1 MNVKRWVAIGIAA
14 LLLVVSIGFQTLF
27 SVINS
32 NFTDALDTATG
43 GSYMGEEIIEDGD
56 MMKRIAVV
64 KVEGTIQD
72 TGEESSLLASGTYN
86 HTALLE
92 QLEQAGMDETVGGVV
107 IEVNSPG
114 GGVVESAEI
123 HDKVVEIQEEYGKPV
138 YVSMGNTAASGGY
151 YLSASANKIVA
162 HPATLTGSIGV
173 IMSSLNYAELADKIG
188 IKEEVIKSAEHKD
201 IMSGARDMTDE
212 ERDIL
217 QSIIDDMY
225 ADFVQVIVDGRN
237 MPEEKV
243 RELGDGRVY
252 SGKQAMENGL
262 VDDLGDLEDTI
273 AMMKEEQGLDG
284 AEVFEYTGDGF
295 GMGSFWATAAE
306 GLFVSDSDLLGIKE
320 LMGKSNSPAAM
331 YLYTE

>member
-1 MNVKRWVAIGIAA
+1 MNAKRWVAIGIAGF
-14 LLLVVSIGFQTLF
+14 LVLVSVGFQTLF

-32 NFTDALDTATG
+32 NFTEAFDSAAGT
-43 GSYMGEEIIEDGD
+43 SFMNEEIIEDGD
-56 MMKRIAVV
+56 MMKRIAVLH
-64 KVEGTIQD
+64 VEGTIQD
-72 TGEESSLLASGTYN
+72 TGEESSLLGSATYN
-86 HTALLE
+86 HNTFLE
-92 QLEQAGMDETVGGVV
+92 RLEAAGQDDTVGGVI

-138 YVSMGNTAASGGY
+138 YISMANTAASGGY
-151 YLSASANKIVA
+151 YLAASANKIVA

-173 IMSSLNYAELADKIG
+173 IMSTVNYAELADKIG
-188 IKEEVIKSAEHKD
+188 IKQEVIKSAEHKD
-201 IMSGARDMTDE
+201 IMSATRDMTDE
-212 ERDIL
+212 ERAIL

-225 ADFVQVIVDGRN
+225 ADFVQVIVDGRG
-237 MPEEKV
+237 MSESKV

-252 SGKQAMENGL
+252 SGKQALDNGL

-273 AMMKEEQGLDG
+273 AMMKEEQGLKG

-306 GLFVSDSDLLGIKE
+306 GLFVSDADLLGIKE
-320 LMGKSNSPAAM
+320 LMGKSNSPEAM
-331 YLYTE
+331 YLYAE

>member
-1 MNVKRWVAIGIAA
+1 MNAKRWIAIGIAA
-14 LLLVVSIGFQTLF
+14 GLLAISVGFQTLF
-27 SVINS
+27 AVINT
-32 NFTDALDTATG
+32 NFTDAIDTATG
-43 GSYMGEEIIEDGD
+43 SSFLSEEIVEDGD
-56 MMKRIAVV
+56 MMNRIAVL

-72 TGEESSLLASGTYN
+72 TGEEASLLGSGTYN
-86 HTALLE
+86 HAAFLE
-92 QLEQAGMDETVGGVV
+92 QLEQAGMDDTVGGVI

-151 YLSASANKIVA
+151 YLAASANKIVA

-225 ADFVQVIVDGRN
+225 ADFVQVIVDGRG
-237 MPEEKV
+237 MPEDKV

-273 AMMKEEQGLDG
+273 AMMKEEQGLEN

-306 GLFVSDSDLLGIKE
+306 GLFVSDSDLLGIKQ
-320 LMGKSNSPAAM
+320 LMGKSNSPEAM

>member
-1 MNVKRWVAIGIAA
+1 LNAKRWVAIGIAGF
-14 LLLVVSIGFQTLF
+14 LVLISVGFQTLF

-32 NFTDALDTATG
+32 NFTEAFDSAA
-43 GSYMGEEIIEDGD
+43 GSSFMSEEIIEDGD
-56 MMKRIAVV
+56 MMNRIAVLH
-64 KVEGTIQD
+64 VEGTIQD
-72 TGEESSLLASGTYN
+72 TGEESSLLGSATYN
-86 HTALLE
+86 HNTFLE
-92 QLEQAGMDETVGGVV
+92 RLDAAGQDDTVGGVI

-138 YVSMGNTAASGGY
+138 YISMANTAASGGY

-162 HPATLTGSIGV
+162 HPATITGSIGV
-173 IMSSLNYAELADKIG
+173 IMSTVNYAELADKIG
-188 IKEEVIKSAEHKD
+188 IKQEVIKSAEHKD
-201 IMSGARDMTDE
+201 IMSATREMTDE

-225 ADFVQVIVDGRN
+225 GDFVQVIVDGRG
-237 MPEEKV
+237 MAESKV
-243 RELGDGRVY
+243 RELGDGRIY
-252 SGKQAMENGL
+252 SGKQALDNGL

-273 AMMKEEQGLDG
+273 AMMKEEQGLKG

-306 GLFVSDSDLLGIKE
+306 GLFVSDTDLLGIKE
-320 LMGKSNSPAAM
+320 LMGKSNSPEAM
-331 YLYTE
+331 YLYAE

>member
-1 MNVKRWVAIGIAA
+1 LNTKRWVAIGIAVF
-14 LLLVVSIGFQTLF
+14 LVIFSVGLQLLF

-32 NFTDALDTATG
+32 DFTEAFDSATG
-43 GSYMGEEIIEDGD
+43 TSYMSEEIMEDGD
-56 MMKRIAVV
+56 PMNRIAVLH
-64 KVEGTIQD
+64 VEGTIQD
-72 TGEESSLLASGTYN
+72 TGEESSLLGSATYN
-86 HTALLE
+86 HNKFLE
-92 QLEQAGMDETVGGVV
+92 RLEAAGQDDTVGGVI

-138 YVSMGNTAASGGY
+138 YISMGNTAASGGY
-151 YLSASANKIVA
+151 YLAASANKIVA

-173 IMSSLNYAELADKIG
+173 IMSTVNYAELADKIG
-188 IKEEVIKSAEHKD
+188 IKQEVIKSAEHKD
-201 IMSGARDMTDE
+201 IMSSTREMTDE
-212 ERDIL
+212 ERGIL

-225 ADFVQVIVDGRN
+225 ADFVQVIVDGRG
-237 MPEEKV
+237 MPESKV

-252 SGKQAMENGL
+252 SGKQALDNGL

-273 AMMKEEQGLDG
+273 AMMKEEQGLKD

-320 LMGKSNSPAAM
+320 LMGKSNSPEAM
-331 YLYTE
+331 YLYAE

>member
-1 MNVKRWVAIGIAA
+1 LNAKRWWAILIAGV
-14 LLLVVSIGFQTLF
+14 LVIVSVGFQTLF
-27 SVINS
+27 SIINS
-32 NFTDALDTATG
+32 NFTEAFDSAAGTSLM
-43 GSYMGEEIIEDGD
+43 SEEIMEDGNP
-56 MMKRIAVV
+56 MNRIAVLH
-64 KVEGTIQD
+64 VEGTIQD
-72 TGEESSLLASGTYN
+72 TGEESSLLGSATYN
-86 HTALLE
+86 HNTFLE
-92 QLEQAGMDETVGGVV
+92 RLEAAGQDSTVGGVI

-138 YVSMGNTAASGGY
+138 YISMANTAASGGY

-173 IMSSLNYAELADKIG
+173 IMSTVNYAELADKIG
-188 IKEEVIKSAEHKD
+188 IKQEVIKSAEHKD
-201 IMSGARDMTDE
+201 IMSSTREMTDE
-212 ERDIL
+212 EREIL

-225 ADFVQVIVDGRN
+225 ADFVQVIVDGRG
-237 MPEEKV
+237 MPESKV

-252 SGKQAMENGL
+252 SGKQALDNGL

-273 AMMKEEQGLDG
+273 AMMKEEQGLKD

-306 GLFVSDSDLLGIKE
+306 GLFVSDTDLLGIKE
-320 LMGKSNSPAAM
+320 LMGKSNSPEAM
-331 YLYTE
+331 YLYAE